1 MISISEPLTPILKRK
16 NSLKKILIS
25 SPSQEIVRFLNIP
38 NPSVEEDPR
47 ERLRIISPK
56 MKQRSQSSNSL
67 SSSTDSI
74 GSPKSGEINR
84 DCYIRKVPQSW
95 KKTSTFGANKPKL
108 QINNSHRRL
117 VMPYCKGEL
126 NSAFNSRNKF
136 NFTFGSGS
144 SFLLA

>member
-16 NSLKKILIS
+16 SSLKKILIS

-56 MKQRSQSSNSL
+56 IKQRSQSSSSL

-74 GSPKSGEINR
+74 KSLKSGEMNR
-84 DCYIRKVPQSW
+84 DCFIRKVPQTL
-95 KKTSTFGANKPKL
+95 KKTSSFGLNKTKL
-108 QINNSHRRL
+108 
-117 VMPYCKGEL
+117 
-126 NSAFNSRNKF
+126 
-136 NFTFGSGS
+136 
-144 SFLLA
+144 